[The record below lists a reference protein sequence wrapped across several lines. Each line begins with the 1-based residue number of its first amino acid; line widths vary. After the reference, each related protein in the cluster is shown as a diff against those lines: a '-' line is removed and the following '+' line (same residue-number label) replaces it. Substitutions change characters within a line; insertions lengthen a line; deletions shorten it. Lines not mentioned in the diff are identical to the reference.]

1 MCVGVWSDLERNLS
15 LRTTREELIRRGVLK
30 DADEQLAAS
39 SQSTSVPQQPLGE
52 WGAGSGGSLDASG
65 SREVHAK

>member
-30 DADEQLAAS
+30 DADEQLAAA

-52 WGAGSGGSLDASG
+52 WGAVLDGSLDASG